1 MAAVGGMLGDT
12 STSFFATSIN
22 IATLQAAERNHFC
35 TVVTAY
41 GYSDLNPELCRTE
54 TILQ

>member
-12 STSFFATSIN
+12 STFFSSSIN

-41 GYSDLNPELCRTE
+41 GYSDLNPELCSTE
-54 TILQ
+54 TVLQ